1 MGIFDQFKQAS
12 EMLKGMSPDQ
22 IKDMMAQAKE
32 QKAIMEEVIKKGVDD
47 EIKRKGL
54 ISKEELLKILKDKG
68 L

>member
-12 EMLKGMSPDQ
+12 EMLKGMSPEQ

-32 QKAIMEEVIKKGVDD
+32 QKAMMEEVIRKGVED
-47 EIKRKGL
+47 EIKKKNL
-54 ISKEELLKILKDKG
+54 ISKDELLKILKDKG

>member
-12 EMLKGMSPDQ
+12 EMLKGMSPEQ

-32 QKAIMEEVIKKGVDD
+32 QKAMMEEVIRKGVED
-47 EIKRKGL
+47 EIKKKNL
-54 ISKEELLKILKDKG
+54 ISKDEVLKILKDKG

>member
-12 EMLKGMSPDQ
+12 EMLKGMSPEQ

-32 QKAIMEEVIKKGVDD
+32 QKAMMEEVIRKGVED
-47 EIKRKGL
+47 EIRKKNL
-54 ISKEELLKILKDKG
+54 ISKDELLKILKDKG

>member
-12 EMLKGMSPDQ
+12 EMLKGMSPEQ

-32 QKAIMEEVIKKGVDD
+32 QKVMMEEVIRKGVEE
-47 EIKRKGL
+47 EIKKRNL
-54 ISKEELLKILKDKG
+54 ISKEEVLKLLKDKG

>member
-32 QKAIMEEVIKKGVDD
+32 QKTMMEEVIRKGVED
-47 EIKRKGL
+47 EIKKRNL
-54 ISKEELLKILKDKG
+54 ISKDELLKILKDKG

>member
-12 EMLKGMSPDQ
+12 EMLKGMSPEQ

-32 QKAIMEEVIKKGVDD
+32 QKAMMEEVIKKGVED
-47 EIKRKGL
+47 EIKKKGL
-54 ISKEELLKILKDKG
+54 VSKEELLKILKDRG